1 MNKHL
6 VTKLGIGLV
15 AALLSWASLEAAT
28 VDIACPAQTIQSA
41 VDNAAAGDT
50 ISVTGNCNE
59 NVLVRN
65 DRQRIF
71 IIGSGGA
78 TINGPS
84 ATTPTLDVRGKA
96 ILIQDFIITGGRRG
110 IHVNRAAN
118 AVITNNLIQ
127 NTGGQGILID
137 QLAFAVITG
146 NTIQN
151 NLSHG
156 IQVSENAI
164 ARIGFNSD
172 MDAAAAPNIIQ
183 NNSGRGVWVSRTSS
197 ARIVGNIISG
207 NSSGGD
213 GIQVSRLSQADIA
226 SNEINGNAGNGV
238 FVTQNSGIN
247 LGEDSPTTFFDQPN
261 TTTINNALNGIQ
273 CTLGAY
279 VNGHLGNSSQLNG
292 SGGQL
297 NIDASCPGTLA
308 TP

>member
-1 MNKHL
+1 MNEHL
-6 VTKLGIGLV
+6 VTKLWIGLV
-15 AALLSWASLEAAT
+15 AASISWTSLEAVT
-28 VDIACPAQTIQSA
+28 VDITCPGQTIQAA
-41 VDNAAAGDT
+41 VDNGAAGDT

-65 DRQRIF
+65 DKQRIF
-71 IIGSGGA
+71 IIGSDGA
-78 TINGPS
+78 TISGPS
-84 ATTPTLDVRGKA
+84 ATAPTLDVRGKA
-96 ILIQDFIITGGRRG
+96 ILIQGFAITGGLRG

-151 NLSHG
+151 NASHG
-156 IQVSENAI
+156 IQVSENST
-164 ARIGFNSD
+164 ARIGFNSET
-172 MDAAAAPNIIQ
+172 DAAAAPNIIQ
-183 NNSGRGVWVSRTSS
+183 NNSGRGVWVARTSS
-197 ARIVGNIISG
+197 ARVVGNFISG
-207 NSSGGD
+207 NSNGGD

-226 SNEINGNAGNGV
+226 SNEINSNAGNGV
-238 FVTQNSGIN
+238 FVTQNSGVN
-247 LGEDSPTTFFDQPN
+247 LGEDNPMAFFDQPN
-261 TTTINNALNGIQ
+261 TTTVNNALNGIR
-273 CTLGAY
+273 CNIGAY
-279 VNGHLGNSSQLNG
+279 VNGHLGNSNQLNG